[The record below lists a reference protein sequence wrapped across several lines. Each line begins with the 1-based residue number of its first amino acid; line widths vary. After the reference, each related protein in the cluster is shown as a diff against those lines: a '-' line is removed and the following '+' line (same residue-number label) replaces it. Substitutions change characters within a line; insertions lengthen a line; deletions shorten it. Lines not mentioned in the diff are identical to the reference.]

1 MKVLIVDD
9 ELYMVEYI
17 RKLIDWESY
26 GFDTVMTAKGGSLA
40 RDLLLEHEP
49 ELLITDIRMP
59 RVSGLDL
66 SQMTAEN
73 NGRTKVIIISGY
85 GDFAYAQQALRYG
98 VSEYLVKPVLKQD
111 LAEAV
116 ERLVPEMAA
125 EAVQNEGEEE
135 NFQEEGSFK
144 KTDTIAYIKKFIREN
159 YDKDLSLD
167 VLGDAA
173 HLHPAYL
180 SRVFKE
186 ATQENL
192 SGYIASVR
200 MEKAAQLLEETD
212 LRIHE
217 VMRHVGY
224 QKSQHFAKL
233 FREKFGVT
241 PTEYRQ
247 GLRGF
252 GKEGKG

>member
-1 MKVLIVDD
+1 M
-9 ELYMVEYI
+9 
-17 RKLIDWESY
+17 
-26 GFDTVMTAKGGSLA
+26 
-40 RDLLLEHEP
+40 
-49 ELLITDIRMP
+49 
-59 RVSGLDL
+59 
-66 SQMTAEN
+66 
-73 NGRTKVIIISGY
+73 IIISGY
-85 GDFAYAQQALRYG
+85 SDFTYARQALRYG

-116 ERLVPEMAA
+116 ERLVPEMTA
-125 EAVQNEGEEE
+125 EEVQKEG
-135 NFQEEGSFK
+135 EEGSFK
-144 KTDTIAYIKKFIREN
+144 KTDTIAYIKKYIREN
-159 YDKDLSLD
+159 YGRDLSLD
-167 VLGDAA
+167 VLGEAA

-186 ATQENL
+186 TTQENL
-192 SGYIASVR
+192 SGYITSVR

-217 VMRHVGY
+217 VMKQVGY

-252 GKEGKG
+252 GGEGKC

>member
-9 ELYMVEYI
+9 EMYMIDYI

-26 GFDTVMTAKGGSLA
+26 GFDTVLTAKGGSLA

-49 ELLITDIRMP
+49 ELL
-59 RVSGLDL
+59 
-66 SQMTAEN
+66 MTAEN

-85 GDFAYAQQALRYG
+85 SDFTYARQALRYG

-116 ERLVPEMAA
+116 ERLVPEMTA
-125 EAVQNEGEEE
+125 EEVQKEG
-135 NFQEEGSFK
+135 EEGSFK
-144 KTDTIAYIKKFIREN
+144 KTDTIAYIKKYIREN
-159 YDKDLSLD
+159 YGRDLSLD
-167 VLGDAA
+167 VLGEVA
-173 HLHPAYL
+173 HLHPPYL

-186 ATQENL
+186 TTQENL
-192 SGYIASVR
+192 SGYITSVR

-217 VMRHVGY
+217 VMKQVGY

-252 GKEGKG
+252 GGEGKC

>member
-1 MKVLIVDD
+1 MLKVIIADD
-9 ELYMVEYI
+9 E
-17 RKLIDWESY
+17 RLICRLVQALADWESL
-26 GFDTVMTAKGGSLA
+26 GMEVAALA
-40 RDLLLEHEP
+40 ENGLEALELIKSREP
-49 ELLITDIRMP
+49 DILITDIRMP

-85 GDFAYAQQALRYG
+85 SDFTYARQALRYG

-116 ERLVPEMAA
+116 ERLVPEMTA
-125 EAVQNEGEEE
+125 EEVQKEG
-135 NFQEEGSFK
+135 EEGSFK
-144 KTDTIAYIKKFIREN
+144 KTDTIAYIKKYIREN
-159 YDKDLSLD
+159 YGRDLSLD
-167 VLGDAA
+167 VLGEAA

-192 SGYIASVR
+192 SGYITSVR

-217 VMRHVGY
+217 VMKQVGY

-252 GKEGKG
+252 GGEGKC

>member
-9 ELYMVEYI
+9 EMYMVDYI

-26 GFDTVMTAKGGSLA
+26 GFDTVLTAKGGSLA

-85 GDFAYAQQALRYG
+85 SDFTYARQALRYG

-116 ERLVPEMAA
+116 ERKKCRRKGKRAA
-125 EAVQNEGEEE
+125 L
-135 NFQEEGSFK
+135 K
-144 KTDTIAYIKKFIREN
+144 RRIP
-159 YDKDLSLD
+159 SL
-167 VLGDAA
+167 
-173 HLHPAYL
+173 
-180 SRVFKE
+180 
-186 ATQENL
+186 T
-192 SGYIASVR
+192 
-200 MEKAAQLLEETD
+200 
-212 LRIHE
+212 
-217 VMRHVGY
+217 
-224 QKSQHFAKL
+224 
-233 FREKFGVT
+233 
-241 PTEYRQ
+241 
-247 GLRGF
+247 
-252 GKEGKG
+252 

>member
-9 ELYMVEYI
+9 EMYMVDYI

-26 GFDTVMTAKGGSLA
+26 GFDTVLTAKGGSLA

-85 GDFAYAQQALRYG
+85 SDFTYARQALRYG

-116 ERLVPEMAA
+116 ERLVPEMTA
-125 EAVQNEGEEE
+125 EEVQKEG
-135 NFQEEGSFK
+135 EEGSFK
-144 KTDTIAYIKKFIREN
+144 KTDTIAYIKKYIREN
-159 YDKDLSLD
+159 YGAGCPGRGGPS
-167 VLGDAA
+167 A
-173 HLHPAYL
+173 
-180 SRVFKE
+180 
-186 ATQENL
+186 
-192 SGYIASVR
+192 SGIPV
-200 MEKAAQLLEETD
+200 
-212 LRIHE
+212 
-217 VMRHVGY
+217 
-224 QKSQHFAKL
+224 
-233 FREKFGVT
+233 
-241 PTEYRQ
+241 P
-247 GLRGF
+247 GF
-252 GKEGKG
+252 

>member
-9 ELYMVEYI
+9 EMYMVDYI

-26 GFDTVMTAKGGSLA
+26 GFDTVLTAKGGSLA

-85 GDFAYAQQALRYG
+85 SDFTYARQALRYG

-116 ERLVPEMAA
+116 ERLVPEMTA
-125 EAVQNEGEEE
+125 EEVQKEG
-135 NFQEEGSFK
+135 EEGSFK
-144 KTDTIAYIKKFIREN
+144 NDGYHRLHKKITSGRTMAGICRWMSWERQPICIRHTCPGF
-159 YDKDLSLD
+159 L
-167 VLGDAA
+167 
-173 HLHPAYL
+173 
-180 SRVFKE
+180 KE

-192 SGYIASVR
+192 SGYITSVR

-217 VMRHVGY
+217 VMKQVGY

-233 FREKFGVT
+233 FRGKKFGVT

-252 GKEGKG
+252 GRGRKMLGQS